1 MLNIQNNLKSL
12 QIDRRSA
19 HILQLYNA
27 WNAELDAIG
36 QEAQHL
42 RGEIQKV
49 IDKKQ
54 MFRILQKLNDGHH

>member
-1 MLNIQNNLKSL
+1 MLKTQDNLASSEISKRTTR
-12 QIDRRSA
+12 IFE
-19 HILQLYNA
+19 LYEA

-36 QEAQHL
+36 EEVRHL

-54 MFRILQKLNDGHH
+54 MYRILQELNERHQ